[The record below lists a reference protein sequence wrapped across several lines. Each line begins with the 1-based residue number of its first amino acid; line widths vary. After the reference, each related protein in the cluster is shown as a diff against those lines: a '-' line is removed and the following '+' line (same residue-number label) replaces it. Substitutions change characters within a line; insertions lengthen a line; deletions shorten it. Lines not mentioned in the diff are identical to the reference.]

1 VSKEGW
7 LAERRL
13 SPDQRRYMY
22 ASDAAS
28 EASSREA
35 GPARLSHQ
43 MHNCRHVMAAAK
55 SREPAAQKAVQDAE
69 A

>member
-1 VSKEGW
+1 MQP
-7 LAERRL
+7 ARR
-13 SPDQRRYMY
+13 PT
-22 ASDAAS
+22 
-28 EASSREA
+28 REA

-55 SREPAAQKAVQDAE
+55 SREPGAQKAVQDAE